1 MENKTFLQKTKEN
14 HSFSNPRTTFIENYP
29 DKTVKSIQS
38 QFLSDG
44 MEVNK

>member
-14 HSFSNPRTTFIENYP
+14 HSFSNLRITFIKNYP
-29 DKTVKSIQS
+29 NKTVKSIQS
-38 QFLSDG
+38 RFLSNG